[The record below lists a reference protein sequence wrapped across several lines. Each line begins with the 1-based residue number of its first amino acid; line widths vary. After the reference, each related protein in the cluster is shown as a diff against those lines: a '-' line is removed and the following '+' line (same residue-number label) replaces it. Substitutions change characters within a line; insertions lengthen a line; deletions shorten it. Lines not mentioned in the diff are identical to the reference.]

1 VTFEMTV
8 DPVGKALWY
17 IESHFGSELTL
28 EEIADASDVSR
39 YHLSRAFPEVTGSA
53 VMRYVR
59 ARRLTEAARHLAGGA
74 PDILAV
80 ALDAGYASHEAFTRA
95 FRDLFGQTPE
105 AIRRQGNLE
114 GVELIEP
121 LRKGSTVNVALA
133 KPRIENAPLLLVAGL
148 SRRYSREAMGGIPSQ
163 WQQFAS
169 YIGHVPGQVGDSAYG
184 VCTSSD
190 ESGSMTYLCG
200 VEVLAFD
207 TIAQE
212 FATLRIPQ
220 HRYAVFTHEG
230 HLSTI
235 RATWEAIFTTGLP
248 LLGAQVA
255 DAPDFEKYD
264 ERFDP
269 RSGNGIVEIW
279 MPLA

>member
-1 VTFEMTV
+1 VTFETTA

-17 IESHFGSELTL
+17 IETHFASELTL
-28 EEIADASDVSR
+28 DDIAGASEVSR
-39 YHLSRAFPEVTGSA
+39 YHLSRAFPEATGSA

-59 ARRLTEAARHLAGGA
+59 ARRLTEAARRLANGA

-105 AIRRQGNLE
+105 AIRRQGGLE
-114 GVELIEP
+114 GIELIEP
-121 LRKGSTVNVALA
+121 LRKDPTMNAKLT

-148 SRRYSREAMGGIPSQ
+148 SRRYSRETMSGIPSQ
-163 WQQFAS
+163 WQQFAP
-169 YIGHVPGQVGDSAYG
+169 YIGHVPAQVGNSAYG
-184 VCTSSD
+184 VCTSAD
-190 ESGSMTYLCG
+190 ESGNLTYLCG
-200 VEVLAFD
+200 VEVSAFD
-207 TIAQE
+207 NIPDE
-212 FATLRIPQ
+212 FATIRIPQ
-220 HRYAVFTHEG
+220 HRYAVFIHEG
-230 HLSTI
+230 HISSI
-235 RATWEAIFTTGLP
+235 RVTWEAIFTMGLP
-248 LLGAQVA
+248 ELGAQVA
-255 DAPDFEKYD
+255 DAPEFEKYD

>member
-1 VTFEMTV
+1 
-8 DPVGKALWY
+8 
-17 IESHFGSELTL
+17 
-28 EEIADASDVSR
+28 
-39 YHLSRAFPEVTGSA
+39 
-53 VMRYVR
+53 
-59 ARRLTEAARHLAGGA
+59 
-74 PDILAV
+74 
-80 ALDAGYASHEAFTRA
+80 
-95 FRDLFGQTPE
+95 
-105 AIRRQGNLE
+105 
-114 GVELIEP
+114 
-121 LRKGSTVNVALA
+121 
-133 KPRIENAPLLLVAGL
+133 
-148 SRRYSREAMGGIPSQ
+148 
-163 WQQFAS
+163 
-169 YIGHVPGQVGDSAYG
+169 
-184 VCTSSD
+184 
-190 ESGSMTYLCG
+190 MTYLCG